1 MERKKRLLKT
11 FTIFI
16 FNIFIFTNSFAD
28 DIPAQEEYLDISSY
42 LDSNDYI
49 ESSNSSR
56 EFPTINSRSYVVL
69 DRKTNTVLVGKNQ
82 YSKRKMAS
90 TTKIMTAIVIIENY
104 NLNETVTISKKAGNT
119 GGSRLGLKEGDK
131 ITVNDLLYGLMLRSG
146 NDAAVALAEYASGS
160 IEEFAKLMNKKTS
173 ELNLTNTHFVTPHG
187 LDQDEH
193 YTTAYELA
201 LLTNYALNNKVF
213 AQIVGTKTFTITING
228 YQKEL
233 FNTNE
238 LLGNFDGIYG
248 VKTGFTNGA
257 NRCLVTACKRDNKDI
272 ICVVLGADTKKFRTQ
287 DSIKLLNYALNNFTY
302 VDINKIIEDEFN
314 RWIENN
320 IDYFHVDKGCNN
332 DITLSCPKLSY
343 NYIPIKIDDKDHI
356 SISLNCKSN
365 LIAPILENEKIG
377 TLTVM
382 INEKVIYSLNICSE
396 NSIKKKNIFDYL
408 EMFFKDF
415 SKTINFEN
423 IFTYNIG

>member
-1 MERKKRLLKT
+1 MKRKKRLLKT

-16 FNIFIFTNSFAD
+16 LNIFIFTNSFAD

-49 ESSNSSR
+49 ESSNSSQ

-69 DRKTNTVLVGKNQ
+69 DRKTNTVLVGKNE
-82 YSKRKMAS
+82 YSKKKMAS

-187 LDQDEH
+187 LDQDDH

-201 LLTNYALNNKVF
+201 LLTNYALNNKIF

-257 NRCLVTACKRDNKDI
+257 NRCLVTACKRDDKDI

-287 DSIKLLNYALNNFTY
+287 DSIKLLNYSLNNFIY

-332 DITLSCPKLSY
+332 DISLSCPKLNY
-343 NYIPIKIDDKDHI
+343 NYIPIKIDDKDNI
-356 SISLNCKSN
+356 SISLNCNSN
-365 LIAPILENEKIG
+365 LIAPIFENEKIG

-396 NSIKKKNIFDYL
+396 NSIKKKSIFDYL

-423 IFTYNIG
+423 IFQV